1 MAEEFAASG
10 LQDVDYRPQLI
21 ATPSGEG
28 RPRRRHP
35 EWIKVRMPG
44 GPGYTK
50 TKAVVSLFKL
60 HTVCQEA
67 QCPNIGECWGHG
79 TATFMLMGAVCTRN
93 CRFCAVTHGHVAALD
108 PEEPRRVA
116 EAVHKMGLT
125 HVVVTSVNRDDL
137 PDGGAEHFA
146 ATVRAVKQLN
156 PRCTVEVL
164 TPDFQGDE
172 EAVATVARSPIDIY
186 NHNTETVPRLYK
198 RVRPGARYERSLRV
212 LQRAKEVRP
221 NLKTKTGLMLGLG
234 ETYEE
239 LLVVFGD
246 LRAVDC
252 DILTLGQ
259 YLQPSK
265 EQLPVERY
273 IHPDEF
279 AKLRREALTLGFR
292 HVEAGPLVRSSY
304 HAWKHVS

>member
-1 MAEEFAASG
+1 
-10 LQDVDYRPQLI
+10 
-21 ATPSGEG
+21 
-28 RPRRRHP
+28 
-35 EWIKVRMPG
+35 MPG
-44 GPGYTK
+44 GPGYTR
-50 TKAVVSLFKL
+50 TKAIVSTFKL

-79 TATFMLMGAVCTRN
+79 TATFMLMGEVCTRN

-108 PEEPRRVA
+108 PDEPRRVA
-116 EAVHKMGLT
+116 EAALKMGLA

-137 PDGGAEHFA
+137 PDGGAAHFA
-146 ATVRAVKQLN
+146 ATAHALARLK
-156 PRCTVEVL
+156 PDCTVEVL
-164 TPDFQGDE
+164 TPDFQGNED
-172 EAVATVARSPIDIY
+172 AVATVARSPIAIY

-198 RVRPGARYERSLRV
+198 RVRPGAKYERSLRV
-212 LQRAKEVRP
+212 LQKAKEVRP
-221 NLKTKTGLMLGLG
+221 DLRTKTGLMLGLG

-259 YLQPSK
+259 YLRPSK
-265 EQLPVERY
+265 DQLPVERY
-273 IHPDEF
+273 VHPDEF
-279 AKLRREALTLGFR
+279 AVLRQEALALGFR

-304 HAWKHVS
+304 HAWKHVH